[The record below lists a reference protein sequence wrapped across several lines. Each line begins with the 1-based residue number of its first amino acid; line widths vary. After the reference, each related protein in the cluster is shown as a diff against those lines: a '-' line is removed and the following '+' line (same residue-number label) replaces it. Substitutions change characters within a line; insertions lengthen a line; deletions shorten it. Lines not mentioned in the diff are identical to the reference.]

1 MREENILR
9 GLRYG
14 KLDSRAAAYVAALA
28 MIKEGKASLELCDL
42 IVEID
47 DEVDDEV

>member
-1 MREENILR
+1 MNEANILR
-9 GLRYG
+9 GLKYG

-28 MIKEGKASLELCDL
+28 LIKQGEASLELCDL
-42 IVEID
+42 INKID